1 MFFHRVISFC
11 AAVGLFISPFSALPH
26 TAQAANA
33 ENWQLISQV
42 GGKTQSLT
50 IFGQTLFLGV
60 GMHVEI
66 FDISDASQMRW
77 LGASPLLPDFVENLT
92 TADGKTL
99 YAACGSGGIQILDV
113 SNPSSPVMIGS
124 MNTLGFTEDL
134 LVSGNILLTADGPN
148 GIQIFDISDTSK
160 PTPISQAYS
169 GAYVYDLQ
177 LNGSAL
183 YAAGGGSGLLVV
195 DIKDIKKPVEKGIL
209 NLNGFTYQIAIS
221 GTRLFTASAWG
232 DMAVVDITDPLA
244 PKVQEYVEI
253 PGWAM
258 AVDIRGSQA
267 LVMSGIDGVRKFD
280 INAQTPKLVGTAYTK
295 DIGFAQFG
303 VLQADNAFV
312 IDAEKGLLDLS
323 FSSIGAPVLKDQY
336 FPILDA
342 RRVTMSGT
350 TAYVAAGLGGMRAID
365 LSDPTHPKQTAWFDT
380 KRGYANKVIASDKY
394 AYLST
399 HLDAAEGLSIFDIST
414 STQPLKISGLI
425 AEEFVYNGVAFRSI
439 AKSGNTILVAG
450 EWNDVAI
457 DVSDP
462 KKPVLASVV
471 PNENVNAAAMGDI
484 LVEVSN
490 NQVRTLSFSDPYT
503 MQQLGTFNRDAGGEG
518 IAFYDQNTIL
528 VSADQGIMA
537 LDISKPAAM
546 KKLSNLKVP
555 GETVFEIF
563 IVGQRA
569 YMSALG
575 NGIHIVD
582 LTNLGKLELIGTVET
597 TATATDVFV
606 KDDLMLV
613 ADTQGGLTIYRR
625 GSSGTAMQSFSNTLA
640 DVPITVKSLFKNQDV
655 AGLMGGVKP
664 VLKLVEPET
673 GISTPANASNCV
685 VTSTADEGVG
695 SLRTCLETISDGTVI
710 TFDPVAFPTKKPTTI
725 MLKSPLPVVDQKK
738 NITIDASNAG
748 VILNGSQL
756 EGATGL
762 DLYVSNSKVM
772 GLQFLNFDN
781 EGLRINGD
789 SNIIGGSRLNGSAPT
804 GEGVLIGNSGPN
816 GMHINGN
823 KNVVKGSFIG
833 VDSSGT
839 KVLPNYY
846 GLFISD
852 SAEDCVVGGVNPGEG
867 NIISGNSSTN
877 LLIWAKRTRVIGNII
892 GLDINGTRAMNTQT
906 ERGLCIEN
914 RASNNVLG
922 GTSPEERNIIS
933 GAQMGVVFSDWP
945 TYQNSL
951 IGNYIG
957 TDISGMKAVPNQNG
971 IVVFVVSHN
980 RIGGTARGEGNLIS
994 GNQRAINVNGT
1005 NAGDNIIIGNSFGLD
1020 ADGKP
1025 TLPNKSGIGIDTGQT
1040 HNIIG
1045 GFTPAEANVIS
1056 GGDIAL
1062 TLSGAGIINTM
1073 VIGNTFSG
1081 ASIIGVYFNGY
1092 ANRNF
1097 VQGNNFSALKA
1108 NLPAMRVDYG
1118 TRNLLRGN
1126 IVAVDPSRVIDLL
1139 ENGNLELAAPVITAA
1154 TAYSVAGTACS
1165 GCLVEMYAQ
1174 ATAGM
1179 QPVGSVRA
1187 DAQGAFVFQT
1197 CTPFEG
1203 QKVSALAIDATGNT
1217 SFFAGVVMAVAD
1229 STAKP
1234 AGCP

>member
-1 MFFHRVISFC
+1 MIWKCQARLYTRL
-11 AAVGLFISPFSALPH
+11 AVEAGNS
-26 TAQAANA
+26 QAA
-33 ENWQLISQV
+33 
-42 GGKTQSLT
+42 
-50 IFGQTLFLGV
+50 
-60 GMHVEI
+60 
-66 FDISDASQMRW
+66 
-77 LGASPLLPDFVENLT
+77 
-92 TADGKTL
+92 
-99 YAACGSGGIQILDV
+99 
-113 SNPSSPVMIGS
+113 
-124 MNTLGFTEDL
+124 
-134 LVSGNILLTADGPN
+134 NILLT
-148 GIQIFDISDTSK
+148 
-160 PTPISQAYS
+160 
-169 GAYVYDLQ
+169 
-177 LNGSAL
+177 
-183 YAAGGGSGLLVV
+183 GLLVV
-195 DIKDIKKPVEKGIL
+195 DLADVKKPVEKGIL

-221 GTRLFTASAWG
+221 GSRLYTASAWG
-232 DMAVVDITDPLA
+232 DMAVVDTTNPLA
-244 PKVQEYVEI
+244 PVVREYVEI

-258 AVDIRGSQA
+258 AIDIQGSQA
-267 LVMSGIDGVRKFD
+267 MVMSGVDGVRKFD
-280 INAQTPKLVGTAYTK
+280 ITAPAPKLVGTAFTT

-303 VLQADNAFV
+303 LLNGQNAYV
-312 IDAEKGLLDLS
+312 IDAEKGLLNLLY
-323 FSSIGAPVLKDQY
+323 SSAGAATLEDRY

-350 TAYVAAGLGGMRAID
+350 TAYVAAGFGGMRTID
-365 LSDPTHPKQTAWFDT
+365 LSDPLHPKQTAWFDT
-380 KRGYANKVIASDKY
+380 KRGYANKVIASEKY
-394 AYLST
+394 AYLSA
-399 HLDAAEGLSIFDIST
+399 HLDTEHGLSIFDIST
-414 STQPLKISGLI
+414 PTQPQKISGLI

-462 KKPVLASVV
+462 KKPVLASVI

-490 NQVRTLSFSDPYT
+490 NQVRALSFSDPYA
-503 MQQLGTFNRDAGGEG
+503 MQQLGTLNRDAAGEG
-518 IAFYDQNTIL
+518 IAFYNQNTIL

-537 LDISKPAAM
+537 LDISNPAAM
-546 KKLSNLKVP
+546 KNLSNLKVP

-569 YMSALG
+569 YLSALG

-582 LTNLGKLELIGTVET
+582 LTNLNKLELIGTVET
-597 TATATDVFV
+597 IGTATDVFV

-625 GSSGTAMQSFSNTLA
+625 GNSSTALQPFKDTSAHAVIIDKTSQKYR
-640 DVPITVKSLFKNQDV
+640 DTVGVMF
-655 AGLMGGVKP
+655 GVKP
-664 VLKLVEPET
+664 VLKHVEPKT
-673 GISTPANASNCV
+673 GISTPANASSCV
-685 VTSTADEGVG
+685 VTLIADEGEG

-710 TFDPVAFPTKKPTTI
+710 TFDPVAFPPKKPATI
-725 MLKSPLPVVDQKK
+725 SLKNPLPVVDQKS

-756 EGATGL
+756 QGATGL
-762 DLYVSNSKVM
+762 DLYVSDSKIM

-839 KVLPNYY
+839 KALPNHY
-846 GLFISD
+846 GLYISD
-852 SAEDCVVGGVNPGEG
+852 SAEDCVVGGVNPGED
-867 NIISGNSSTN
+867 NIISGNTRTN
-877 LLIWAKRTRVIGNII
+877 LTIWAKRTRVIGNIF
-892 GLDINGTRAMNTQT
+892 GLDISGTKAVNPKTDINV
-906 ERGLCIEN
+906 LIEN
-914 RASNNVLG
+914 RASNTIVG
-922 GTSPEERNIIS
+922 GTTPAERNIIS

-980 RIGGTARGEGNLIS
+980 RIGGTAPGEGNLIS
-994 GNQRAINVNGT
+994 GNQKAMDMNGT
-1005 NAGDNIIIGNSFGLD
+1005 NAVDNIIIGNSFGLD
-1020 ADGKP
+1020 AVGKP
-1025 TLPNKSGIGIDTGQT
+1025 TLPNKSGIGINTGHT
-1040 HNIIG
+1040 HNILG

-1056 GGDIAL
+1056 GGDIGL
-1062 TLSGAGIINTM
+1062 RLGGAGIKNMMIM
-1073 VIGNTFSG
+1073 GNTFSG
-1081 ASIIGVYFNGY
+1081 LGGISVYCEDHAKN
-1092 ANRNF
+1092 NF
-1097 VQGNNFSALKA
+1097 IQGNDFSALNK
-1108 NLPAMRVDYG
+1108 NIPAMRVDYG
-1118 TRNLLRGN
+1118 TGNLFRWNVVG
-1126 IVAVDPSRVIDLL
+1126 ADPSRAVELL
-1139 ENGNLELAAPVITAA
+1139 ENGNLELAAPVIMAA
-1154 TAYSVAGTACS
+1154 TAYLVTGSACS
-1165 GCLVEMYAQ
+1165 GCLVEIYAQ
-1174 ATAGM
+1174 AAAGM

-1187 DAQGAFVFQT
+1187 DSQGAFTYQT

-1203 QKVSALAIDATGNT
+1203 QKVSALAIDEAGNT
-1217 SFFAGVVMAVAD
+1217 SFFADVVMADD